1 MIKEMLVPEIKE
13 HQQNRHPLLFVD
25 KITDLEPGKSCR
37 GVKAFSY
44 NEWFFPP
51 HFEDD
56 PNVPGFIQM
65 ECLVQ
70 VLIMCVLGMDEYK
83 GEKAHGLRVDEV
95 SFRRKI
101 IPGDVLHTE
110 ATLESFKRGIASGT
124 AVGRVDGELTVSG
137 KFTFTIPSVLRSFS
151 PKK

>member
-1 MIKEMLVPEIKE
+1 MNNEMLVPEIKE

-25 KITDLEPGKSCR
+25 KITDLEPGKSCK

-44 NEWFFPP
+44 NEWFFPA

-56 PNVPGFIQM
+56 PNVPGFIQI

-83 GEKAHGLRVDEV
+83 GEKTNFLRVNEV
-95 SFRRKI
+95 AFRRKI
-101 IPGDVLHTE
+101 TPGDVLLTE

-124 AVGRVDGELTVSG
+124 AIGSVDGELAVSG
-137 KFTFTIPSVLRSFS
+137 KFTFAIPSVLQSFT